1 MIKNLKL
8 QPSEIDRMEFYR
20 FEYLIKNLLEYNEKL
35 KEEENNRKEE
45 NSPSIDKYM
54 NEAKSMFNDTQK
66 SFNLPNLSNF
76 KF

>member
-8 QPSEIDRMEFYR
+8 QPSEIDKMEFYR

-54 NEAKSMFNDTQK
+54 NDAKNMFNNTQK
-66 SFNLPNLSNF
+66 SFNIPNLPNF

>member
-45 NSPSIDKYM
+45 NSPNIDKYM
-54 NEAKSMFNDTQK
+54 NEAKTMFNNTQK
-66 SFNLPNLSNF
+66 SFNLPNF